1 MSQINKNYL
10 DRYSR
15 QIILKNI
22 GLAGQK
28 KITNSK
34 VFIVGAGGL
43 GCPIAD
49 LLCRA
54 GVGEIG
60 IIDYDKV
67 TLSNLNRQTLY
78 NTSDIKK
85 YKVEVLKKKLN
96 QINPLIKVNIFK
108 KNIHEKNINNLIS
121 KYHIIVDASDNFNT
135 KFLLNERSIKLK
147 KKLIVGAIS
156 KFDGHIFV
164 FDFKNTQNA
173 CLKCFYQEKPSDEI
187 LNCDQE
193 GILGTTASVVGSLQ
207 ANEILKTILENKNL
221 LSNSILILNTLS
233 LKVRIVK
240 FKKIKKCICA
250 YS

>member
-1 MSQINKNYL
+1 MNRVDKNYL

-15 QIILKNI
+15 QIVLKNI
-22 GLAGQK
+22 GLSGQK
-28 KITNSK
+28 KISISK
-34 VFIVGAGGL
+34 VFIIGAGGL

-60 IIDYDKV
+60 IIDNDKIS
-67 TLSNLNRQTLY
+67 LSNINRQTLF
-78 NTSDIKK
+78 NTTDINKF
-85 YKVEVLKKKLN
+85 KVEVLKKKLKK
-96 QINPLIKVNIFK
+96 INPLVKINIFK
-108 KNIHEKNINNLIS
+108 KKINEKNINQLIS
-121 KYHIIVDASDNFNT
+121 KYQIIVDASDNFNT
-135 KFLLNERSIKLK
+135 KFLLNERSIKLR

-164 FDFKNTQNA
+164 FDFNNKKNA

-193 GILGTTASVVGSLQ
+193 GILGTTASVIGSLQ
-207 ANEILKTILENKNL
+207 ANEILKLIIGSKNILE
-221 LSNSILILNTLS
+221 NSILILNIIN
-233 LKVRIVK
+233 LKMRIIK

-250 YS
+250 